1 MASDIYTSQIKSNG
15 ETAESKYKSTM
26 AQLKTDVDKLKG
38 IVSSTIDTEIDR
50 LIDKNEKG
58 RIMGNCSNEIIT
70 KKVKALKPSD
80 YFKITGQR
88 IADIATARD
97 DAISVMKP
105 SEVKRP
111 GTITEADWD
120 AKNIDEKKKAFYDS
134 LSTSEQEK
142 YVFRSIPDN
151 DKVTAITQDA
161 DYFFDAL
168 SEDDKL
174 YLIAQYS
181 AREDEEQGT
190 RKAFDNKLE
199 KSQKRKDRL
208 KASIKEAA
216 NAVIKS
222 MDATIAKNNQLIQKL
237 EAQILQK
244 KQELLDLQQKPIDVS
259 KYFQVKNQNL
269 TPDQLKQ
276 LEEDAKKDAIKNAQ
290 DAIDDLQKDLKDAKD
305 AQKEVVE
312 KLNNYKEKIE
322 NMLAE
327 KNIYVGSQSIK
338 ENDSNDSNKLP
349 DTASNK
355 FGMTATGNSKLKQK
369 QKAKNMLEN
378 MMLGTDVAD
387 FREML
392 NQYSY
397 EDMVA
402 MAYQLRGP
410 FNKNKLRRF
419 YDIALEDMLGKDDTK
434 NNELK
439 ITLAN
444 VFGTDSITL
453 DNLKNLHKLPPEKIK
468 IIQDALTELN
478 TNYSTKSQEEKEKI
492 DLIMDYVKIGMLRRE
507 TEHFKGIRNFFRS
520 RTANQRLKT
529 LTVQLRKHAENV
541 YDEKNAIVD
550 RYNSFRK
557 SIHVSEVDKSKI
569 IKNPKTPNRNQ
580 RDQHVL

>member
-50 LIDKNEKG
+50 LIDKKEKS
-58 RIMGNCSNEIIT
+58 RIMGNYSDEMIT

-88 IADIATARD
+88 IADIATAKD

-111 GTITEADWD
+111 GTITEADWN
-120 AKNIDEKKKAFYDS
+120 AKNIDEKKEAFYDS
-134 LSTSEQEK
+134 LSNSEKEK
-142 YVFRSIPDN
+142 YVFRSIPDT
-151 DKVTAITQDA
+151 DKVTAIKQDA

-190 RKAFDNKLE
+190 RQAFDNKLE

-222 MDATIAKNNQLIQKL
+222 MDAIIAKNNQLIQKL

-276 LEEDAKKDAIKNAQ
+276 LEEDAKKDAMKSAQKAIKE
-290 DAIDDLQKDLKDAKD
+290 LQKDLKDAKD

-355 FGMTATGNSKLKQK
+355 FGMTATGNSKLKQR

-520 RTANQRLKT
+520 RVANQRLKT

-541 YDEKNAIVD
+541 YDEKNAIAD
-550 RYNSFRK
+550 RYNSFRR
-557 SIHVSEVDKSKI
+557 SIHVTEVDKSQI

-580 RDQHVL
+580 RDQHIL

>member
-50 LIDKNEKG
+50 LIDKKEKS
-58 RIMGNCSNEIIT
+58 RIMGNYSDEMIT

-88 IADIATARD
+88 IADIATAKD

-111 GTITEADWD
+111 GKITEADWN
-120 AKNIDEKKKAFYDS
+120 AKDIDKKKEAFYDS
-134 LSTSEQEK
+134 LSNSEKEK
-142 YVFRSIPDN
+142 YVFRSIPDT
-151 DKVTAITQDA
+151 DKVTAIKQDA

-190 RKAFDNKLE
+190 RQAFDNKLE

-222 MDATIAKNNQLIQKL
+222 MDAIIAKNNQLIQKL

-276 LEEDAKKDAIKNAQ
+276 LEENAKKDAMKSAQKAIKE
-290 DAIDDLQKDLKDAKD
+290 LQKDLKDAKD

-355 FGMTATGNSKLKQK
+355 FGMTATGNSKLKQR

-419 YDIALEDMLGKDDTK
+419 YDIALEDMKNKDEDGTTTVK
-434 NNELK
+434 GVLDKTFGNNV
-439 ITLAN
+439 I
-444 VFGTDSITL
+444 SI
-453 DNLKNLHKLPPEKIK
+453 DDLKNMSKLPPEKIQK
-468 IIQDALTELN
+468 IQDKLTELN
-478 TNYSTKSQEEKEKI
+478 ANYSTKSQEEKEQI

-520 RTANQRLKT
+520 RVANQRLKT

-541 YDEKNAIVD
+541 YDEKNAIAD

-557 SIHVSEVDKSKI
+557 SIHVTEVDKSQI

>member
-50 LIDKNEKG
+50 LIDKKEKS
-58 RIMGNCSNEIIT
+58 RIMGNYSDEMIT

-88 IADIATARD
+88 IADIATAKD

-111 GTITEADWD
+111 GTITEADWN
-120 AKNIDEKKKAFYDS
+120 AKNIDEKKEAFYDS
-134 LSTSEQEK
+134 LSNSEKEK
-142 YVFRSIPDN
+142 YVFRSIPDT
-151 DKVTAITQDA
+151 DKVTAIKQDA

-190 RKAFDNKLE
+190 RQAFDNKLE

-222 MDATIAKNNQLIQKL
+222 MDAIIAKNNQLIQKL

-276 LEEDAKKDAIKNAQ
+276 LEEDAKKDAIKDAQ
-290 DAIDDLQKDLKDAKD
+290 DAIDDLQKDLKDAKA
-305 AQKEVVE
+305 AQKKVVE

-355 FGMTATGNSKLKQK
+355 FGMTATGNSKLKQR

-419 YDIALEDMLGKDDTK
+419 YDIALEDMKNKDEDGTTTVK
-434 NNELK
+434 GVLDKTFGNNV
-439 ITLAN
+439 I
-444 VFGTDSITL
+444 SI
-453 DNLKNLHKLPPEKIK
+453 DDLKNMSKLPPEKIQK
-468 IIQDALTELN
+468 IQDKLTELN
-478 TNYSTKSQEEKEKI
+478 ANYSTKSQEEKEQI

-520 RTANQRLKT
+520 RVANQRLKT

-541 YDEKNAIVD
+541 YDEKNAIAD
-550 RYNSFRK
+550 RYNSFRR
-557 SIHVSEVDKSKI
+557 SIHVTEVDKSQI

-580 RDQHVL
+580 RDQHIL

>member
-50 LIDKNEKG
+50 LIDKKEKS
-58 RIMGNCSNEIIT
+58 RIMNNYSDEMIT

-142 YVFRSIPDN
+142 YVFRSIPDT
-151 DKVTAITQDA
+151 DKVTAIKQDA

-222 MDATIAKNNQLIQKL
+222 MDAIIAKNNQLIQKL

-276 LEEDAKKDAIKNAQ
+276 LEENAKKDAMKSAQKAIKE
-290 DAIDDLQKDLKDAKD
+290 LQKDLKDAKA

-355 FGMTATGNSKLKQK
+355 FGMTATGNSKLKQR

-419 YDIALEDMLGKDDTK
+419 YDIALEDMKNKDEDGTTTVK
-434 NNELK
+434 GVLDKTFGNNV
-439 ITLAN
+439 I
-444 VFGTDSITL
+444 SI
-453 DNLKNLHKLPPEKIK
+453 DDLKNMSKLPPEKIQK
-468 IIQDALTELN
+468 IQDKLTELN
-478 TNYSTKSQEEKEKI
+478 ANYSTKSQEEKEQI

-520 RTANQRLKT
+520 RVANQRLKT

-541 YDEKNAIVD
+541 YDEKNAIAD
-550 RYNSFRK
+550 RYNSFRR
-557 SIHVSEVDKSKI
+557 SIHVTEVDKSQI

-580 RDQHVL
+580 RDQHIL

>member
-15 ETAESKYKSTM
+15 ETAESKYVSTM
-26 AQLKTDVDKLKG
+26 AQLKTDVDKLKN
-38 IVSSTIDTEIDR
+38 IVSTTINTEIDR
-50 LIDKNEKG
+50 LIDKNEKC
-58 RIMGNCSNEIIT
+58 RIMRNYSDEIIT

-97 DAISVMKP
+97 DAISVIKP
-105 SEVKRP
+105 SEVKKP
-111 GTITEADWD
+111 EGITKADWE
-120 AKNIDEKKKAFYDS
+120 AKNINEKKEAFYDS
-134 LSTSEQEK
+134 LSDSEKEK
-142 YVFRSIPDN
+142 YVFRSIPDTN
-151 DKVTAITQDA
+151 KVTAIKQDA

-190 RKAFDNKLE
+190 RQAFDNKLE

-208 KASIKEAA
+208 KASIKETA

-222 MDATIAKNNQLIQKL
+222 MDAIIAKNNQLIQKL
-237 EAQILQK
+237 EAQIIQK

-276 LEEDAKKDAIKNAQ
+276 LEEDAKNDAIKNAQ
-290 DAIDDLQKDLKDAKD
+290 DAINDLQADLKDAKD
-305 AQKEVVE
+305 AQKEVVK

-338 ENDSNDSNKLP
+338 ENESNDSNKLP
-349 DTASNK
+349 DAASNK
-355 FGMTATGNSKLKQK
+355 FGMTATGNSKLKQR

-419 YDIALEDMLGKDDTK
+419 YDIALEDMQNKDKNGTTTVKGLLDT
-434 NNELK
+434 
-439 ITLAN
+439 T
-444 VFGTDSITL
+444 FGRDEISI
-453 DNLKNLHKLPPEKIK
+453 DDLKNMSKLPPEKIQK
-468 IIQDALTELN
+468 IQDKLTDLN
-478 TNYSTKSQEEKEKI
+478 KDYSSKSQKEKETI

-507 TEHFKGIRNFFRS
+507 TEHFKGIKNFFRS
-520 RTANQRLKT
+520 RVANQRLKT

-541 YDEKNAIVD
+541 YDEKSAIAD
-550 RYNSFRK
+550 RYNSFRR
-557 SIHVSEVDKSKI
+557 SIHVTEVDKSQF